1 MNDREVGTGQ
11 VKAQRSADCRTDAR
25 TNRHKL
31 DVWAGV
37 VKHSRVTQ
45 ATPIQQL
52 DNVCDGWKLLERFLR
67 QVSVDWLAAFA
78 MHSE

>member
-1 MNDREVGTGQ
+1 MTE
-11 VKAQRSADCRTDAR
+11 RSGRGRLKPSALADCRTDAR

-31 DVWAGV
+31 DVWAEV

-52 DNVCDGWKLLERFLR
+52 DNVCDGWKLLQRFLR